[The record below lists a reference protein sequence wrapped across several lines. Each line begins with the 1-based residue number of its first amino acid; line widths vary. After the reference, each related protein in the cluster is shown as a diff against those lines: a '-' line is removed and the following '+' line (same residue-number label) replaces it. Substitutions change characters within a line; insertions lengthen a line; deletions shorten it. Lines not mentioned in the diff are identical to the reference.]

1 MNHFKCFKAS
11 NEDIITIGDKLIERA
26 IKNKEILYC
35 ENEFMEKLVILLN
48 TSIANKRNKIK
59 TVMLESFIQRI
70 NEIIE
75 INKKMKEKVKDI
87 KEIEER

>member
-1 MNHFKCFKAS
+1 
-11 NEDIITIGDKLIERA
+11 
-26 IKNKEILYC
+26 
-35 ENEFMEKLVILLN
+35 MEKLVLLLN
-48 TSIANKRNKIK
+48 TSIANKKNKIK
-59 TVMLESFIQRI
+59 TVMIESFIQRI